1 MRISTLADYIVV
13 PLFVL
18 TLSCGMAAPA
28 FASGDGDKPAA
39 APTAAK
45 ARPDRET
52 KVYTN
57 DDIDRMFPKA
67 QPVAA
72 SSQSS
77 QPSAASTLP
86 QQRSAAGTRAAFVPV
101 PPEKNPVWY
110 ATQFASLSAELNAVA
125 SKEESLREFR
135 TNGSSADV
143 TVGLQIY
150 APCEG
155 ISTDNQINQ
164 LAMQRNEIAQRIDDL
179 QTTARQ
185 NNMPRAIFQDSS
197 AIIESAQKPLS
208 PGQQEAALR
217 IRQAELVGQLNG
229 VQNELADMSDQAAQL
244 GANLLPPAPNSGGN
258 MTTNLQQNL
267 DSRATQLK
275 SDLSANEDAAHRAGI
290 APSNLP

>member
-1 MRISTLADYIVV
+1 MRMSTLADYIVV

-39 APTAAK
+39 APSSAK

-57 DDIDRMFPKA
+57 DDLDRMFPKA

-72 SSQSS
+72 SSQTS
-77 QPSAASTLP
+77 QPGAASTLP
-86 QQRSAAGTRAAFVPV
+86 QQRSAVRTAFVPV

-110 ATQFASLSAELNAVA
+110 ATQFTSLSAELNAVA
-125 SKEESLREFR
+125 GKEESLREFR
-135 TNGSSADV
+135 ANGASADV

-155 ISTDNQINQ
+155 ISTDNQISQ
-164 LAMQRNEIAQRIDDL
+164 LAMQRNEIAQRIEDL

-185 NNMPRAIFQDSS
+185 NNMPAAIFQDSS

-290 APSNLP
+290 APSTLP